1 MERKTDPSVAFGNAP
16 PVLSRDEV
24 SGVAVVK
31 TTTWDCSRLF
41 CGIAAGSLVML
52 VAVSGKPATA
62 QSADAQERCTED
74 VMRLC
79 SEFVPDADAIVVCLK
94 AKRLQLT
101 SSCLNAL
108 SPAPPQ
114 PLASRVSPTKK
125 LQNARRTVSPADA
138 ARSTR
143 IQHQAAVAR

>member
-1 MERKTDPSVAFGNAP
+1 VERKTDPSVAFGNAP

-24 SGVAVVK
+24 SGMAIVK
-31 TTTWDCSRLF
+31 NTIWDCSRLF

-52 VAVSGKPATA
+52 VAFGGKPATA

-79 SEFVPDADAIVVCLK
+79 SEFVPDADSIVVCLK

-108 SPAPPQ
+108 SPAPLQ
-114 PLASRVSPTKK
+114 PLASQVSPTKNP
-125 LQNARRTVSPADA
+125 QTARRTVSPVDA

-143 IQHQAAVAR
+143 IQHQAAAAR

>member
-1 MERKTDPSVAFGNAP
+1 
-16 PVLSRDEV
+16 
-24 SGVAVVK
+24 VK
-31 TTTWDCSRLF
+31 NTAWDCSRLL
-41 CGIAAGSLVML
+41 CGIAAGSLVVL
-52 VAVSGKPATA
+52 LAVGGKSATA

-79 SEFVPDADAIVVCLK
+79 SEFVPDADSIVVCLK

-108 SPAPPQ
+108 SPVPPER
-114 PLASRVSPTKK
+114 LASQLSPTKK
-125 LQNARRTVSPADA
+125 LQNARRTVSPGDA

-143 IQHQAAVAR
+143 IQHQTTAAR